1 MDRTTLLND
10 EFYRMSTI
18 FSLLNMSEYGRT
30 ITELQE
36 ILQLDKS
43 VLYSDIA
50 SLLKNTKSDY
60 VLQLDEEMVEEDQ
73 EELLDQLMEP
83 AKPGEEL
90 NKDTLV
96 SRLKTGD
103 YDELPFLI
111 PTPAGSETDERGRE
125 KMTGISMT
133 RSELAALSDFLKNLD
148 RTMLGDRS
156 DSHILFKG
164 TAPYHTEREMK
175 TIEELERMIE
185 KKQTAELTYRSQ
197 HGEESWLTVRPARL
211 VHSMP
216 DDVYYLIAFCEEED
230 EEGEILEQELLTK
243 HLKLRVERI
252 TEMEEA
258 LVSLPD
264 PDISTL
270 PAFEKM
276 WGMEEGAEFHT
287 KLRIYDE
294 ANVISKVCHDLG
306 ERASRL
312 TKGEDGCYYYEDD
325 LIGENRFR
333 SWLRGY
339 GSSIIVLE
347 PESIREKMIET
358 YKAVREKYEA

>member
-10 EFYRMSTI
+10 EFYRMNTV
-18 FSLLNMSEYGRT
+18 FTLLNMSGYGRT
-30 ITELQE
+30 INELQE

-43 VLYSDIA
+43 VLYSDMA
-50 SLLKNTKSDY
+50 SLLKNTKSDF
-60 VLQLDEEMVEEDQ
+60 VLQLDEEIAEEEE
-73 EELLDQLMEP
+73 EELLDRLMEP
-83 AKPGEEL
+83 KESGEEL
-90 NKDTLV
+90 DKNTLI

-111 PTPAGSETDERGRE
+111 PSPEAEKTDI
-125 KMTGISMT
+125 KSSQKTNGISLT
-133 RSELAALSDFLKNLD
+133 RSELAALSDFLKGLD
-148 RTMLGDRS
+148 RTMLGDRT

-164 TAPYHTEREMK
+164 TAPFHTEREK
-175 TIEELERMIE
+175 QLITELEQMIE
-185 KKQTAELTYRSQ
+185 KQMTAEITYRSQ
-197 HGEESWLTVRPARL
+197 YGDEVWLTTRPVRL

-216 DDVYYLIAFCEEED
+216 DDVYYLIAFVED
-230 EEGEILEQELLTK
+230 EEAENETTLTR

-252 TEMEEA
+252 VDLEEA
-258 LVSLPD
+258 LIRLPD
-264 PDISTL
+264 PDLSNL

-276 WGMEEGAEFHT
+276 WGMEEGEEFHT

-294 ANVISKVCHDLG
+294 ANVLSKVRHDLG
-306 ERASRL
+306 ERVAKL

-347 PESIREKMIET
+347 PEGIRAKMIET
-358 YKAVREKYEA
+358 YQGIREKYED